1 MAIIVDPDDL
11 NQGTEVTITTGTRL
25 VTLNSGSGNLSDDG
39 VTLQAL
45 YSFFKEEWK
54 TDATLIPHPF
64 PMIAITPEQFEW
76 IEDWQPNNDT
86 TRKLIRTGGWKEIDE
101 FDVLQQEWAG
111 IISLGSLED
120 EAGDKAYYQQG
131 DDPTDTSAA
140 VNFNFFGPLNEA
152 IQIYDNVTP
161 ADDYAFATG
170 ATETITRTT
179 GSWLTDGYKI
189 GGRVEVS
196 NAEDSGNNGTYVIT
210 DITATVLT
218 VTGVTFTANAND
230 TTATFA
236 VDFRNK
242 LKLFLRIRDADQYG
256 KTFDSGDL
264 NDIGVTT
271 LQNQVYRFPLTN
283 TTDLKIEE
291 TDANVGSQSPY
302 TQILIRYFDAA
313 FNLDVDTPGTPR
325 NFGIVVD
332 VGTFSGTDGVSNG
345 TTTFTTAD
353 GGIPTTTYNGG
364 TLTLHDATAGAG
376 ADKGDHA
383 ISTASGT
390 TVTLSTAL
398 TQSETNL
405 SFTLQRSSPVVAT
418 AEEIYEKVQYLLRQ
432 ASDIDSWA
440 GAATVT
446 GKTADELLRF
456 VGDTLEAGQGIPT
469 NPNGGGSG
477 VAIMGFD
484 TNDTNRLVFYDNTG
498 TDRQFP
504 FVAAG
509 TINFNN
515 NLVNDSDPEYWMFFE
530 YTERFTNTGFS
541 LTGASGAASTLNS
554 STTNLVTELANG
566 DYINLTGW
574 ANENNNGIHQL
585 TGAPAGTG
593 PWTAAITKTDGET
606 VANESAGPTIS
617 MDKNPIN
624 SPDAIIVD
632 NNSGADI
639 AGAVSGA
646 AIAFDFD
653 YDNNV
658 QGGRT
663 AATDADVVIRAI
675 GLETA
680 QFVETFGTITRAV
693 GQSFSVVAALE
704 RNYSNP

>member
-1 MAIIVDPDDL
+1 MALIVDPDDL
-11 NQGTEVTITTGTRL
+11 NQGTEITITTGTRL
-25 VTLNSGSGNLSDDG
+25 VALNSGSGNLSDDG

-54 TDATLIPHPF
+54 SDATLIPHPF

-76 IEDWQPNNDT
+76 IEDWKPNNDT

-111 IISLGSLED
+111 IISLGTFED
-120 EAGDKAYYQQG
+120 AAGDKAYYQQG
-131 DDPTDTSAA
+131 DDPTDTSGA

-152 IQIYDNVTP
+152 VQIYDNVTP
-161 ADDYAFATG
+161 ADDYAFATSP
-170 ATETITRTT
+170 ETITRTT
-179 GSWLTDGYKI
+179 GSWVTDGYKI

-196 NAEDSGNNGTYVIT
+196 DAEDVGNNGTFVIT
-210 DITATVLT
+210 AMSATILT
-218 VTGVTFTANAND
+218 VTGVTFTINASD
-230 TTATFA
+230 TTAKFA
-236 VDFRNK
+236 VDFRDK
-242 LKLFLRIRDADQYG
+242 LKLFLRIRDADPEG
-256 KTFDSGDL
+256 KTFDSGNL
-264 NDIGVTT
+264 TDIGVTI

-291 TDANVGSQSPY
+291 TDANVGTITPY

-313 FNLDVDTPGTPR
+313 FNIDIDTPGTPR
-325 NFGIVVD
+325 NFGIIVD
-332 VGTFSGTDGVSNG
+332 VGTFSGVDGVSNG
-345 TTTFTTAD
+345 TTSFTTAD
-353 GGIPTTTYNGG
+353 AGIPTTTYDGG
-364 TLTLHDATAGAG
+364 VLTLHDATAGAG

-383 ISTASGT
+383 IATAGGG

-398 TQSETNL
+398 TQSETAL

-432 ASDIDSWA
+432 ASDIDSTA
-440 GAATVT
+440 GIVT

-456 VGDTLEAGQGIPT
+456 VGETLETGQGIPT

-477 VAIMGFD
+477 VTILGFD
-484 TNDTNRLVFYDNTG
+484 SNDTNRLTFFDNGG
-498 TDRQFP
+498 TPRNYP

-509 TINFNN
+509 SITFNA

-530 YTERFTNTGFS
+530 YTERFTNTGFGLS
-541 LTGASGAASTLNS
+541 SAAGPASVLDSSVTDLTA
-554 STTNLVTELANG
+554 ELTNG
-566 DYINLTGW
+566 DYINLTGF

-593 PWTAAITKTDGET
+593 PWTAAITKTDTEGVVDET
-606 VANESAGPTIS
+606 AGPS
-617 MDKNPIN
+617 VSLDKNPIN

-632 NNSGADI
+632 DNGGTDI
-639 AGAVSGA
+639 AGAIPGTSA
-646 AIAFDFD
+646 AFDFD
-653 YDNNV
+653 YDNNI

-680 QFVETFGTITRAV
+680 QFVETFGTIIRAV